1 MEIVFELILSF
12 FGYLLQ
18 FFAEILLQGIFEAA
32 AELGLRSLVEPFR
45 RPKPISPFLAT
56 VGYVI
61 YGGIAGAIS
70 LQIPQMFVIAHP
82 LRVANLIIT
91 PIACGSFMAWLGKYR
106 EKKGTPTIRLDTF
119 MYGYLFALS
128 MAAVRFIWR

>member
-18 FFAEILLQGIFEAA
+18 FLAEILLQGIFEAA

-45 RPKPISPFLAT
+45 RPKPVSPILAA

-70 LQIPQMFVIAHP
+70 LQIPQMLVIAQP

-91 PIACGSFMAWLGKYR
+91 PVVCGAFMAWFGKYR
-106 EKKGTPTIRLDTF
+106 ERKGAATIRLDTF

-128 MAAVRFIWR
+128 MAAVRFVWR